1 VKDVDMYCTNCG
13 TALTGGD
20 SYCGNCGASVVPSTP
35 RSQGST
41 VHAPQPVASQA
52 RQPSPRVGSELIGTV
67 RILSN
72 DEQQDGESSPSTPS
86 DRKFKLGAVGFVLGG
101 LLGFV
106 LRPSVFL
113 IGQLPLGTVL
123 TRGGNLQG
131 MDELLVPAAQSSFNL
146 MVVVALV
153 GAAIGVGVAAF
164 LDKQS
169 ASSRRRP
176 L

>member
-1 VKDVDMYCTNCG
+1 MYCTSCG

-20 SYCGNCGASVVPSTP
+20 SYCANCGASVVASPPS
-35 RSQGST
+35 SQGAT
-41 VHAPQPVASQA
+41 VHAPQPVPLPP
-52 RQPSPRVGSELIGTV
+52 RQPSSPRVASEITDPLKS
-67 RILSN
+67 LSN
-72 DEQQDGESSPSTPS
+72 DEPLARDSSPSPPS
-86 DRKFKLGAVGFVLGG
+86 DLKVKLGAVGLVLGG

-123 TRGGNLQG
+123 TRGANLQG

-164 LDKQS
+164 LDKKS
-169 ASSRRRP
+169 M
-176 L
+176 